1 MRMDLSESPP
11 ARGAAV
17 AAAPLLQLRGLS
29 KRYGPQTVVDGIDLD
44 IGEGEFVCLL
54 GPSGCGKTTLL
65 RMLCG
70 IEPVSSGQVLLRGH
84 NITQTP
90 PAARGFGVVFQSY
103 ALFPNLTAM
112 ENVAYGL
119 TGLDRARRQAR
130 AQEMLD
136 LVGLGALGARFPSQL
151 SGGQQQRVALARA
164 LAPNPGLLL
173 LDEPLSALDAQ
184 VRHSL
189 RGEIRRLQRALRI
202 PVIMVT
208 HDQDE
213 ALAMA
218 DRVVLMEAGRIAQQ
232 AAPAALYVQPASGFV
247 ARFIGRMNLWA
258 AEAVGHGAVRVGAGE
273 VRVEAPVHD
282 AHCTV
287 GIRPEHVELLPWD
300 HARAR
305 ARDAA
310 PLPPNHYEGRVET
323 LTFCGAYLSLRLVL
337 PALGLHVDAECPT
350 PADGHLPWREGDV
363 CTVHLRAQAL
373 RVLSA

>member
-11 ARGAAV
+11 ARGAL
-17 AAAPLLQLRGLS
+17 AAAPPLLQLRGLS

-70 IEPVSSGQVLLRGH
+70 IETVSSGRVLLRGH
-84 NITQTP
+84 DITQTP

-136 LVGLGALGARFPSQL
+136 LVGLGAFGARFPSQL

-184 VRHSL
+184 VRHNL

-218 DRVVLMEAGRIAQQ
+218 DRVVLMDAGRVAQQ
-232 AAPAALYVQPASGFV
+232 ATPAALYVQPASGFV

-258 AEAVGHGAVRVGAGE
+258 PVASGAAAAQPLRRPGGDADLLRRLPQPAPGAARAGSARRCRVPHARRRASALARGRRLHGA
-273 VRVEAPVHD
+273 P
-282 AHCTV
+282 
-287 GIRPEHVELLPWD
+287 
-300 HARAR
+300 ARAGA
-305 ARDAA
+305 AR
-310 PLPPNHYEGRVET
+310 
-323 LTFCGAYLSLRLVL
+323 
-337 PALGLHVDAECPT
+337 ALGLIHTAP
-350 PADGHLPWREGDV
+350 P
-363 CTVHLRAQAL
+363 
-373 RVLSA
+373 